1 METYNR
7 MTATEQTVARFLP
20 ARYALGK
27 ADCVRMAA
35 FHAKAMGHKVSLA
48 KAGSYSTEAGAVA
61 ALKRVGF
68 DTLEAA
74 LDARFAR
81 IAPAEAWVGDI
92 IALPSP
98 FVFPALAI
106 LLANNAVLHV
116 FGEGFAVSRPQE
128 FAGAW
133 RVPCLMKA
141 RAHG

>member
-7 MTATEQTVARFLP
+7 MTVTEQTVARFLP
-20 ARYALGK
+20 ARYALGQ

-35 FHAKAMGHKVSLA
+35 WHAKAMGHKVSLA
-48 KAGSYSTEAGAVA
+48 KAGSYRTEAGAIA

-74 LDARFAR
+74 LDARFDR
-81 IAPAEAWVGDI
+81 IAPAAAWVGDI

-106 LLANNAVLHV
+106 VLANNAVLHV
-116 FGEGFAVSRPQE
+116 LGDGFAVSRPQE

-133 RVPCLMKA
+133 RVPCVVKV
-141 RAHG
+141 RTDG